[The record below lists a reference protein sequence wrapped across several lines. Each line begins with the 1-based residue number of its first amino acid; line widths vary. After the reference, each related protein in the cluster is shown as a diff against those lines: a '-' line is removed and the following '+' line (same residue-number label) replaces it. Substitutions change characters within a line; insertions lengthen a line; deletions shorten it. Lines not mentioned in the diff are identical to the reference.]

1 MYPFKFQPILKQT
14 IWGGERIIPFKHLRS
29 DLHQVGESWEI
40 SNVPGNESVVTN
52 GSLAGKT
59 ITQLVRTFK
68 EELVGE
74 SNYKRFG
81 DNFPLLIKF
90 IDAKEDLSIQVHP
103 DDELAQ
109 KRHNS
114 LGKSEMWY
122 VIDAAP
128 GARLLS
134 GLNQQI
140 TPNEYKERVKKSTI
154 TEVLQSHEVKPGDV
168 FYLPAGRIHAIGAG
182 IFLAEIQETS
192 NVTYRIYDYNRH
204 DANGNPRELH
214 TELAKDAID
223 YELYDDYNVSYDSI
237 PNEPVEL
244 LATPHFTTS
253 LYDMDEELSCDYSEL
268 DSFIIFI
275 CLEGKAVLSDDQENE
290 ITISAGE
297 TVLFPAI
304 TEEVTIMPEDKVKIL
319 ETYV

>member
-40 SNVPGNESVVTN
+40 SNVPGNESVVIN

-109 KRHNS
+109 KRHDS

-128 GARLLS
+128 EARLLS
-134 GLNQQI
+134 GLNRQI
-140 TPNEYKERVKKSTI
+140 TPNEYKERVKKNTI
-154 TEVLQSHEVKPGDV
+154 TEVLQSHQVKPGDV

-192 NVTYRIYDYNRH
+192 NITYRIYDYNRH

-223 YELYDDYNVSYDSI
+223 YELYDDYNVSYDST
-237 PNEPVEL
+237 PNEPIEL

-253 LYDMDEELSCDYSEL
+253 LYDMNEELSCDYSEL
-268 DSFIIFI
+268 DSFVIFI
-275 CLEGKAVLSDDQENE
+275 CLEGKAILTDDQENE

-297 TVLFPAI
+297 TVLFPAT
-304 TEEVTIMPEDKVKIL
+304 TEEVTIIPEDKVKIL